1 MQEEISG
8 WDGAENGV
16 DLGDDRFRLQT
27 AIGEGG
33 TARVFRALDTQ
44 TGRSVAIKVL
54 REQLL
59 DDPECL
65 ARFQMEADLLQ
76 KLDHPNLLP
85 VIEVGTT
92 TEGLPWF
99 ATAFAARGSLA
110 DQMVRHGVL
119 QSEDLMRY
127 TVEVLECLHYLHGLE
142 IVHRDVKPENILVD
156 DDDVAMLCDL
166 GIARAPSRRATMVGD
181 RMGTPSFMPP
191 EQYDDPS
198 SVTVTAD
205 LFGLGVT
212 MFVGLTGQT
221 GMVLLVE
228 HLRPK
233 ALAAL
238 PQAVR
243 SIVDRATRSRPEE
256 RYQSAWAMSLDVA
269 DALESA

>member
-1 MQEEISG
+1 
-8 WDGAENGV
+8 
-16 DLGDDRFRLQT
+16 
-27 AIGEGG
+27 
-33 TARVFRALDTQ
+33 VFRALDTH
-44 TGRSVAIKVL
+44 TGRTAAIKVL

-65 ARFQMEADLLQ
+65 ARFEMEGRLLLE
-76 KLDHPNLLP
+76 LDHPNLLP
-85 VIEVGTT
+85 VVHVGHTGD
-92 TEGLPWF
+92 GLPWF
-99 ATAFAARGSLA
+99 ASAFASRGSLA
-110 DQMVRHGVL
+110 DQMVRQGVL
-119 QSEDLMRY
+119 QKQALLGY
-127 TVEVLECLHYLHGLE
+127 AAEVLDCLHYLHELG

-212 MFVGLTGQT
+212 LFVGLTGQT

-228 HLRPK
+228 HLREK
-233 ALAAL
+233 ALGAL
-238 PQAVR
+238 PPGVR
-243 SIVDRATRSRPEE
+243 EIVDKSTRSRPEQ
-256 RYQSAWAMSLDVA
+256 RYPSAWAMSLDVA
-269 DALESA
+269 DAMDG

>member
-1 MQEEISG
+1 MSG
-8 WDGAENGV
+8 L
-16 DLGDDRFRLQT
+16 DLQDDRFRLEQ
-27 AIGEGG
+27 AVGEGG
-33 TARVFRALDTQ
+33 TARVFRGVDVR
-44 TGRSVAIKVL
+44 TGATVAVKVL

-65 ARFQMEADLLQ
+65 ARFEMEAQLL
-76 KLDHPNLLP
+76 KELDHPNLLP
-85 VIEVGTT
+85 VVAVGNTKD
-92 TEGLPWF
+92 GMPWF
-99 ATAFAARGSLA
+99 ASAFASRGSLA
-110 DQMVRHGVL
+110 DQMVRTGVL
-119 QSEDLMRY
+119 QPEELLRY
-127 TVEVLECLHYLHGLE
+127 ATEVLDCLHYLHGLG
-142 IVHRDVKPENILVD
+142 IVHRDIKPENILVD

-198 SVTVTAD
+198 SVNATAD

-228 HLRPK
+228 HLRGK

-238 PQAVR
+238 PPAIR
-243 SIVDRATRSRPEE
+243 TIVDRATRVKPEE
-256 RYQSAWAMSLDVA
+256 RYPSAWAMSLDVA
-269 DALESA
+269 DALEGS